1 MSKAYD
7 CGLVVGRFQTLT
19 IGHEYL
25 IESALRLCDR
35 LLIFVG
41 SAQEYGTERNPLN
54 VNTRIKMLREVYDDD
69 KRVIIQPLVDLTNE
83 NDISEDWGKY
93 VLENCK
99 RYIYKNP
106 EIFVFGNDTNKGS
119 CWFSDEDLQ
128 NTSQLIVNRNK
139 IPISGTKLRELM
151 VYGDIKRSEW
161 MSWVNPKLH
170 KFYEEIRSELMSV
183 PFYQEKQIELIKNL
197 E

>member
-93 VLENCK
+93 VLENCR

-119 CWFSDEDLQ
+119 SWFSDEDLE

-183 PFYQEKQIELIKNL
+183 PFYQKKQIELIKNL

>member
-69 KRVIIQPLVDLTNE
+69 KRVIIQSLVDLTNE

-93 VLENCK
+93 VLENCR

-119 CWFSDEDLQ
+119 SWFSDEDLE

-183 PFYQEKQIELIKNL
+183 PFYQKKQIELIKNL

>member
-93 VLENCK
+93 VLENCR

-119 CWFSDEDLQ
+119 SWFADEDLE

-183 PFYQEKQIELIKNL
+183 PFYQKKQIELIKNL

>member
-93 VLENCK
+93 VLENCR

-119 CWFSDEDLQ
+119 SWFSNEDLE

-183 PFYQEKQIELIKNL
+183 PFYQKKQIELIKNL

>member
-119 CWFSDEDLQ
+119 CWFSDKDLQ